1 MDHRGSLRG
10 FSVSGHAESGQRGQD
25 LVCAA
30 VSALLRTAARI
41 LELQPDIGVRGGA
54 SEDGRMELL
63 LDRLPPARRQWLAG
77 VTDFLVRGVRDL
89 QEENPEAISV
99 RVTER

>member
-1 MDHRGSLRG
+1 M
-10 FSVSGHAESGQRGQD
+10 
-25 LVCAA
+25 VCAA
-30 VSALLRTAARI
+30 VSALFRTAARV
-41 LELQPDIGVRGGA
+41 LKLQPDMVVRGSA

-63 LDRLPPARRQWLAG
+63 LDRVPPARRQWLEG